1 MRLSEEEQHSQTSNQ
16 NTQTY
21 GLLDTCVVI
30 DLPQYDLDDLP
41 DVAHVSAITL
51 AELSYG
57 VALAKSP
64 VDAATRSQVF
74 ANTKAWIMP
83 LPFDGAAAERYGE
96 LAALILTAGR
106 QPRPRRLD
114 IMIAAIAVVRRL
126 PLYTAN
132 ADDFAGLESVLKVIP
147 VRPSDAGH

>member
-1 MRLSEEEQHSQTSNQ
+1 MSLAD
-16 NTQTY
+16 TQTA

-30 DLPQYDLDDLP
+30 DLAQYDSADLP
-41 DVAHVSAITL
+41 DIAHVSAITL

-64 VDAATRSQVF
+64 VDAATRSQAF
-74 ANTKAWIMP
+74 ANIKTWITP
-83 LPFDGAAAERYGE
+83 LPFDGTAAERYGE
-96 LAALILTAGR
+96 LAALIVTAGR

-114 IMIAAIAVVRRL
+114 LMIAAIAVVRRL

-132 ADDFAGLESVLKVIP
+132 ADDFAGLESVLQIIP
-147 VRPSDAGH
+147 VRPSGANH

>member
-1 MRLSEEEQHSQTSNQ
+1 MPSPD
-16 NTQTY
+16 TQTD

-30 DLPQYDLDDLP
+30 DLPQYDPEDLP
-41 DVAHVSAITL
+41 DVAHVSAITM

-64 VDAATRSQVF
+64 VDVATRSQVF
-74 ANTKAWIMP
+74 ANTKAWITP

-106 QPRPRRLD
+106 HPRPRRLD
-114 IMIAAIAVVRRL
+114 LMIAAIAVVRQL
-126 PLYTAN
+126 PLYTSN
-132 ADDFAGLESVLKVIP
+132 ADDFSGLESVLEIVP
-147 VRPSDAGH
+147 VYPSEAHR

>member
-1 MRLSEEEQHSQTSNQ
+1 V
-16 NTQTY
+16 

-30 DLPQYDLDDLP
+30 DLPRYDPADLP
-41 DVAHVSAITL
+41 EISHVSAITL

-57 VALAKSP
+57 VALAKTP
-64 VDAATRSQVF
+64 LDAATRSQVF
-74 ANTKAWIMP
+74 ANTKAWVRP

-96 LAALILTAGR
+96 LAALILAAGR

-114 IMIAAIAVVRRL
+114 LMIAAIAVSRRL

-132 ADDFAGLESVLKVIP
+132 PDDYRGLEPSLTVVPVVPNPPPEPTSVVP
-147 VRPSDAGH
+147 T

>member
-1 MRLSEEEQHSQTSNQ
+1 MPSADQTPPQTS
-16 NTQTY
+16 

-30 DLPQYDLDDLP
+30 DLPRYDPADLP
-41 DVAHVSAITL
+41 DIAHVSAVTL

-64 VDAATRSQVF
+64 VDTATRSQVF
-74 ANTKAWIMP
+74 ANTKAWVRP

-96 LAALILTAGR
+96 LAALVLAAGR
-106 QPRPRRLD
+106 HPRPRRMDL
-114 IMIAAIAVVRRL
+114 MIAAVAVVRRL

-132 ADDFAGLESVLKVIP
+132 PDDYRGLETVLTVVP
-147 VRPSDAGH
+147 VTPTTSGS